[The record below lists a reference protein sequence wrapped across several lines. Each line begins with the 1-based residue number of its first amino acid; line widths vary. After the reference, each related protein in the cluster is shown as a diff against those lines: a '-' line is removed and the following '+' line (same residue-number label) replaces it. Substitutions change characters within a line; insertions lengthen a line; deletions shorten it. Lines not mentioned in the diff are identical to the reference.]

1 MSVWPR
7 GQVLSRFLTTQL
19 PLCLA
24 NKTAWPGSGLGV
36 HTHLVRLTLPLAG
49 ALGIHPEVGIHVVGT
64 DAGVRV
70 SEGRQGQ
77 ASRGHPKQQ
86 QQQGCPLPPAG
97 PGTAAPQGPHAEV
110 CSGQR
115 PPLRGRQGWAPG
127 PSAPQ
132 GCRHLPCRPQ
142 WASVGCCGCCGCL
155 HRVCGV
161 RRAAEPQI
169 KGAPSPECAGRGA
182 APGPEPGFMSWARHP
197 SGSELT

>member
-1 MSVWPR
+1 MSMWPGAR
-7 GQVLSRFLTTQL
+7 FFHVLSRSHHPAPTL
-19 PLCLA
+19 PHHQDC
-24 NKTAWPGSGLGV
+24 WPGSGLRI

-70 SEGRQGQ
+70 SEGWQGQ

-110 CSGQR
+110 CVGQR
-115 PPLRGRQGWAPG
+115 PPLRGRQGWGPPG

-132 GCRHLPCRPQ
+132 GCRHLPCPPQ
-142 WASVGCCGCCGCL
+142 WASLGCCD
-155 HRVCGV
+155 R
-161 RRAAEPQI
+161 
-169 KGAPSPECAGRGA
+169 
-182 APGPEPGFMSWARHP
+182 
-197 SGSELT
+197 